1 VSVRV
6 ISLGIAVLD
15 RVHEIPAFPAVPMKL
30 AATGYRETGGG
41 IAATAAVAVA
51 ALGGRAE
58 YWGRLG
64 DDSTGRELAAQ
75 LRRRGVDVS
84 GTRVI
89 AGAETPVSAVIVD
102 ATGERMIAV
111 YLGRNLD
118 DDTAHL
124 RLDRLGDCGAV
135 LADMRW
141 LQGAEIL
148 FATARRHGV
157 TSVLD
162 ADVGVPQAL
171 GSLLPMADF
180 AIFSELGLSQFAGTG
195 DPEQGLRVARA
206 RGGRNVGVT
215 LGASGCRWLEGETP
229 HHEPAFRVA
238 AADTTG
244 AGDTFHGAFALALG
258 EGRDMAAAMRFANA
272 AAAIKCRNGR
282 GWDGMPDR
290 FAVDKLLQG
299 A

>member
-1 VSVRV
+1 
-6 ISLGIAVLD
+6 
-15 RVHEIPAFPAVPMKL
+15 MKL

-41 IAATAAVAVA
+41 IAATAAVAIA
-51 ALGGRAE
+51 SLGGRAE
-58 YWGRLG
+58 YWGRVG
-64 DDSTGRELAAQ
+64 DDSTGRELTAQ
-75 LRRRGVDVS
+75 LVRRGVDVS

-102 ATGERMIAV
+102 ARGERMIAV
-111 YLGRNLD
+111 YLGRNLH

-124 RLDRLGDCGAV
+124 RLDTLHDCGAV

-141 LQGAEIL
+141 QRGAERL
-148 FATARRHGV
+148 FAAARAASVR
-157 TSVLD
+157 SVLD

-171 GSLLPMADF
+171 AQLLPIAEF
-180 AIFSELGLSQFAGTG
+180 AIFSELGLSQFAGTD
-195 DPEQGLRVARA
+195 DPEQGLRVAKA

-215 LGASGCRWLEGETP
+215 LGEAGCMWLDGEAP
-229 HHEPAFRVA
+229 RRVAAFRIA

-258 EGRDMAAAMRFANA
+258 EGRDMEAAMRFANA

-290 FAVDKLLQG
+290 KAVDQLLQG